1 MSDNS
6 ELKQFFLRR
15 KENFPNTAILHETLE
30 LVISSFNII
39 KEEFPELDTS
49 EAFEALEKHSTYF
62 VNEQTANRDT
72 D

>member
-15 KENFPNTAILHETLE
+15 KENFPNTAILHNTLDI
-30 LVISSFNII
+30 VINSFLIL
-39 KEEFPELDTS
+39 KEEYPELDTS
-49 EAFEALEKHSTYF
+49 ELFEALEKHSTHF
-62 VNEQTANRDT
+62 INAQQENRDT